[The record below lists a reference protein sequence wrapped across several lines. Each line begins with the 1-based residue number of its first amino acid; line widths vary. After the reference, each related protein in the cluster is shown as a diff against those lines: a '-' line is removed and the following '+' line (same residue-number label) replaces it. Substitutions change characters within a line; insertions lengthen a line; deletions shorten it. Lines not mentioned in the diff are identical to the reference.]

1 MTLPID
7 DENAPLYSVG
17 QAAEMLDVQRAYLR
31 RLDEYDV
38 VRPARSPGG
47 QRRYSRRQI
56 HLVQRINGL
65 ADEGIGLAGVR
76 RVLALEEK
84 VASLTSERDAAIED
98 ARLARLGQRAGRGRV
113 SERHQGTTQRTR

>member
-17 QAAEMLDVQRAYLR
+17 QAAEMLAVQRAYLR

-56 HLVQRINGL
+56 HLVQRISGL
-65 ADEGIGLAGVR
+65 ADEGIGLAGAR
-76 RVLALEEK
+76 RVVALEEK

-98 ARLARLGQRAGRGRV
+98 ARLARLGQRAERGRV
-113 SERHQGTTQRTR
+113 SERHQGTR